1 MTRYSFILIAI
12 ACLVHPA
19 LAQQAVVKSSAVE
32 TWQAFMSSTGPVLDM
47 PTAQRAPQLALLGAA
62 LLEDPVGISDDLER
76 SGGGKGALRAYAQ
89 AMIEDDNLV
98 PLADQLH
105 AVMHGDAPAG
115 NLAEA
120 LNTPQY
126 QDGSVWFPQAEQ
138 AGFFAGGIAAVL
150 DGKSIDDGTPVDDF
164 LSWFERQDGPSEA
177 SQTIAQRFDV
187 RPPTDEETVAD
198 WMLSVFTNS
207 ASQVSVPAA
216 QWFEKGFAAG
226 YR

>member
-1 MTRYSFILIAI
+1 MTRHLFILIGI
-12 ACLVHPA
+12 ACLIHPA
-19 LAQQAVVKSSAVE
+19 LAQQAVLQPSYVE
-32 TWQAFMSSTGPVLDM
+32 TWQAFRSSARSILDM
-47 PTAQRAPQLALLGAA
+47 PAAQRAQQLALLGAA

-76 SGGGKGALRAYAQ
+76 SGGGGRALRAYAQ
-89 AMIEDDNLV
+89 AMIEDGNLV

-120 LNTPQY
+120 LNAPQY

-138 AGFFAGGIAAVL
+138 AGFFAGAIAAVL
-150 DGKSIDDGTPVDDF
+150 DGKGIDDGKPLGEF
-164 LSWFERQDGPSEA
+164 LSWIEGQNGPSEA
-177 SQTIAQRFDV
+177 SQAIAERFGV
-187 RPPTDEETVAD
+187 RPPTEEETVAE
-198 WMLSVFTNS
+198 WMLAVFTNS
-207 ASQVSVPAA
+207 ESQVSVPAA

>member
-1 MTRYSFILIAI
+1 MIRRSFILIAI
-12 ACLVHPA
+12 ACLIHPV

-32 TWQAFMSSTGPVLDM
+32 TWQAFMSSTGSILDM

-62 LLEDPVGISDDLER
+62 LLENPVAISDDLER
-76 SGGGKGALRAYAQ
+76 SGGGKRALRAYAQ
-89 AMIEDDNLV
+89 AMIEDGNLV
-98 PLADQLH
+98 PLVHQLH
-105 AVMHGDAPAG
+105 VVMHGGAPAG

-120 LNTPQY
+120 LNASRY

-138 AGFFAGGIAAVL
+138 AGFFAGAIAAVL
-150 DGKSIDDGTPVDDF
+150 DGKSIDDGNAVGDF
-164 LSWFERQDGPSEA
+164 LSWVEGQNGPSKA
-177 SQTIAQRFDV
+177 SETIAQRFGV
-187 RPPTDEETVAD
+187 RPPAAEETVAE
-198 WMLSVFTNS
+198 WMLAVFTNS